1 MSSVIRTKASIK
13 EGLTLF
19 LSSESPAYESSSGD
33 RLFPFSYRNGVLD
46 ITYEGNDFKSVMVD
60 ISGVD
65 PSAETSTVFRITGN
79 TYLVSSLGENF
90 KSYIRA
96 WRASTIDAGSPI
108 DLYVAPQILR
118 VQEADRTNV
127 DASSGSP
134 YNISTQPPSSD
145 YYLSG
150 SEANEYY
157 KTYIFKTPLTFTI
170 VESGVT
176 QYITFRTK
184 IDQED

>member
-1 MSSVIRTKASIK
+1 MSSVIRTKAPVK

-19 LSSESPAYESSSGD
+19 MGAESPAYSSPSGT

-46 ITYEGNDFKSVMVD
+46 ITYEGNNFKSVMVD

-65 PSAETSTVFRITGN
+65 PSSETSTAFRITGN

-90 KSYIRA
+90 KNYIRA

-118 VQEADRTNV
+118 VQEADRNNV
-127 DASSGSP
+127 DADDSS
-134 YNISTQPPSSD
+134 YKISTQPPSSD

-170 VESGVT
+170 IESGVT
-176 QYITFRTK
+176 QYITFITK
-184 IDQED
+184 LDQE